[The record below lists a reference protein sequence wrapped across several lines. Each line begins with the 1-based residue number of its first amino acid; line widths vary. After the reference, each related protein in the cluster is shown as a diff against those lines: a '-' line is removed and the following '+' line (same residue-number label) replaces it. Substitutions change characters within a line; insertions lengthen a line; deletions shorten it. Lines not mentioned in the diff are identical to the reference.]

1 MDKNKEW
8 LTNWIKEKLEKGLS
22 PDMIKKILKKSG
34 YSPEVVDEC
43 TNSMKKPE
51 TKHMESRN
59 IEEKIKEEKTT
70 LKEIEEKTREEEPIA
85 DVSKTKT
92 QVKLKVKKDKETIET
107 DENKWIKTGIEGLDT
122 LFKKGIP
129 RGSIILVIGGPGSG
143 KTIFCLQTLYHAVQN
158 EEKALYM
165 SFEEEPE
172 KLREHMRDFGW
183 DPEKYEREGLLRIK
197 KYDPL
202 KISKLIEALLEKAEG
217 ELKIDIPP
225 LFLEDDFKPDRVF
238 VDSLTAITTAFV
250 GVGNEG
256 YYRIYIEQFFE
267 QFRNT
272 GITPFLITESQ
283 EFPKRLTK
291 SGVEEFLADGVII
304 LHTFRKG
311 SHKERGVEI
320 YKLRGADF
328 EEKIVAIEIVSDKGI
343 VVYPT
348 QEVFVSTE

>member
-1 MDKNKEW
+1 MDNNIDW
-8 LTNWIKEKLEKGLS
+8 LHNWVEEKLNKGLS
-22 PDMIKKILKKSG
+22 PDMIKEILKKSG

-43 TNSMKKPE
+43 TNLMKKSE
-51 TKHMESRN
+51 VNN
-59 IEEKIKEEKTT
+59 IEPEIIKKIEGEKISLE
-70 LKEIEEKTREEEPIA
+70 EIEEKTREEEPIV

-92 QVKLKVKKDKETIET
+92 QVKLKSKDEKKSLEIDG
-107 DENKWIKTGIEGLDT
+107 NKWIKTGIEGLDI

-158 EEKALYM
+158 GEKALYM

-183 DPEKYEREGLLRIK
+183 DSEKYEREGLLRIK

-202 KISKLIEALLEKAEG
+202 KISKLVEALLEKAEG

-225 LFLEDDFKPDRVF
+225 LFLEDDFKPDRVV
-238 VDSLTAITTAFV
+238 VDSLTAIAAAFV
-250 GVGNEG
+250 GEEG
-256 YYRIYIEQFFE
+256 YYRIYIEQFFD

-272 GITPFLITESQ
+272 EITPFLITESQ
-283 EFPKRLTK
+283 EFSRQLTK

-311 SHKERGVEI
+311 SHKERGIEI
-320 YKLRGADF
+320 YKLRGTQF
-328 EEKIVAIEIVSDKGI
+328 EEKIAAMQIVTDKGI
-343 VVYPT
+343 VVYPS
-348 QEVFVSTE
+348 QEVFANMG

>member
-183 DPEKYEREGLLRIK
+183 DPEKYEREGLL
-197 KYDPL
+197 
-202 KISKLIEALLEKAEG
+202 
-217 ELKIDIPP
+217 
-225 LFLEDDFKPDRVF
+225 
-238 VDSLTAITTAFV
+238 
-250 GVGNEG
+250 
-256 YYRIYIEQFFE
+256 
-267 QFRNT
+267 
-272 GITPFLITESQ
+272 
-283 EFPKRLTK
+283 
-291 SGVEEFLADGVII
+291 
-304 LHTFRKG
+304 
-311 SHKERGVEI
+311 
-320 YKLRGADF
+320 
-328 EEKIVAIEIVSDKGI
+328 
-343 VVYPT
+343 
-348 QEVFVSTE
+348 